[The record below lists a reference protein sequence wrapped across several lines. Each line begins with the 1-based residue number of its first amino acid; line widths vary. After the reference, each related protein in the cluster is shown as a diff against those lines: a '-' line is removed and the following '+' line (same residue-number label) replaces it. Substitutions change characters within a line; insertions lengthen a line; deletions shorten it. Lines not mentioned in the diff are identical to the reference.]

1 VTSLILF
8 QKVLIRLGMCVG
20 IVDYSER
27 QKNKMQ
33 NSTTLCRIEKYTG
46 DRIKRIYADKLF
58 TLELNNGQHATVYID
73 NKQAFVYSGEG
84 AWALAQTKASEL
96 VFNLDMGDL

>member
-1 VTSLILF
+1 VRNLILF
-8 QKVLIRLGMCVG
+8 LKVLIRLGMCVG

-33 NSTTLCRIEKYTG
+33 NSTTLCKIEKYTG
-46 DRIKRIYADKLF
+46 DRIKRIYSDKLY

-73 NKQAFVYSGEG
+73 NQFSFVYSGDG
-84 AWALAQTKASEL
+84 AWAKAQTKASEL
-96 VFNLDMGDL
+96 ALYLDMGDL